1 MEIKRISKYSKI
13 CVLGQ
18 HIPDGSK
25 CIQAVSNEDGRFGF
39 IEYIEAD
46 NIADY
51 IAEQSGMSP
60 TTNSAPI
67 EPVKS
72 ESQKEL
78 ETALNT
84 VLTNDPRGKYSG
96 CMLKEPFDNG
106 DRDWIEWCLSHM
118 QNKFIRN
125 RIELIY
131 KANYGNI

>member
-1 MEIKRISKYSKI
+1 MEIKRISKYSQI
-13 CVLGQ
+13 TQVLDRDIFDKKVIQVVVDDGLVFAEY
-18 HIPDGSK
+18 IPD
-25 CIQAVSNEDGRFGF
+25 
-39 IEYIEAD
+39 EYLE
-46 NIADY
+46 DY

-60 TTNSAPI
+60 ATNSAPI

-72 ESQKEL
+72 DAQKEL

-106 DRDWIEWCLSHM
+106 DRDWIEWCLLHM

-125 RIELIY
+125 RIEIIY
-131 KANYGNI
+131 KSGYGV